1 MLMKTIAAL
10 LLVLNIARVASIVN
24 SWLVLREFELGWVLA
39 HDLFHHYL
47 LFHLAFR
54 DRNQL
59 SHIGFP
65 IVHWGYEFIERIDSS
80 RRDRTFHHLDILSF

>member
-10 LLVLNIARVASIVN
+10 LLVLDITRVTSIVN
-24 SWLVLREFELGWVLA
+24 SWLVLRQFELGRVLA
-39 HDLFHHYL
+39 HDLLHHYL
-47 LFHLAFR
+47 LLHLAFR

-80 RRDRTFHHLDILSF
+80 RRDRTFHHLDILGI